1 MATTITSHFA
11 LIDPE
16 LIRDYIRF
24 QPLNFLPV
32 GSVEFQASGQI
43 SFEQTPEESESGLS
57 YRQELSLS
65 TLEGDLLGY
74 DGRKMYVAFYMSDG
88 SLRLIGTASCAP
100 RLKVTPFTGAL
111 KLETSFDSASPLVL

>member
-1 MATTITSHFA
+1 MATTITSH
-11 LIDPE
+11 LRSSTRNSSGI
-16 LIRDYIRF
+16 ISRF

-74 DGRKMYVAFYMSDG
+74 DGRRMYVAFYMSDG
-88 SLRLIGTASCAP
+88 SLRLTVRIVRTAP
-100 RLKVTPFTGAL
+100 EGDPVHRAL

>member
-74 DGRKMYVAFYMSDG
+74 VAFYMSDG

>member
-1 MATTITSHFA
+1 MTTTITSHFA

-32 GSVEFQASGQI
+32 GSVEFFAAGQI
-43 SFEQTPEESESGLS
+43 SFEQTAEESESGLS
-57 YRQELSLS
+57 YRQELSLAA
-65 TLEGDLLGY
+65 LERELLRY
-74 DGRKMYVAFYMSDG
+74 DGRRMYIAFYMSDG

-100 RLKVTPFTGAL
+100 RLKVTPFAGAL
-111 KLETSFDSASPLVL
+111 KLETSFSTSLPLVL